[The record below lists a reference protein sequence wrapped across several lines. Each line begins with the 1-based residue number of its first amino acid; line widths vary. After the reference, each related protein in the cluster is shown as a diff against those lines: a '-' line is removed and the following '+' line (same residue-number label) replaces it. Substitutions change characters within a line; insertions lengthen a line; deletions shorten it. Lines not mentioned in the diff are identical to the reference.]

1 MEGVGVPFLDLS
13 LASDSFSLRVFT
25 DANRGSYGQWRGA
38 SGEENDRGE
47 AMEGAI
53 GGLYA
58 SERSASEESLLS
70 FGIDLFPTAS
80 V

>member
-1 MEGVGVPFLDLS
+1 MQIGVP
-13 LASDSFSLRVFT
+13 T
-25 DANRGSYGQWRGA
+25 GSGGVLLGRKTI
-38 SGEENDRGE
+38 
-47 AMEGAI
+47 EGAI